1 MSDWSPPVQCWAS
14 HLNTNPPAL
23 MRSAPL
29 LQCTPLLTCP
39 CMSHASPAC
48 TAPQTE
54 EHSDEKVLSSL
65 PSTVRR
71 RLLRHLYLA
80 PLQRCYLFKCVKQ
93 KLLEALLAAGR
104 VELYMPHVEV
114 RGAACAPGEEVE
126 RTGNQGE
133 AHGCTNT
140 VCCLP
145 IARGLRKSCWD
156 CQGGAAPHTCLHI
169 VQMLSLQVVSE
180 GDHVNDLY
188 ILLNGTME
196 VLLPR
201 PVTSIN
207 LSAFSAT
214 VAALE
219 GGALTAGG
227 GGGGGRGRVSD
238 SANNSLHG
246 AHRKQVC
253 MGAGR
258 RGNCKGREGQGAGAE
273 EQRPCELS

>member
-1 MSDWSPPVQCWAS
+1 M
-14 HLNTNPPAL
+14 
-23 MRSAPL
+23 
-29 LQCTPLLTCP
+29 
-39 CMSHASPAC
+39 
-48 TAPQTE
+48 
-54 EHSDEKVLSSL
+54 
-65 PSTVRR
+65 
-71 RLLRHLYLA
+71 
-80 PLQRCYLFKCVKQ
+80 
-93 KLLEALLAAGR
+93 
-104 VELYMPHVEV
+104 
-114 RGAACAPGEEVE
+114 
-126 RTGNQGE
+126 
-133 AHGCTNT
+133 
-140 VCCLP
+140 
-145 IARGLRKSCWD
+145 
-156 CQGGAAPHTCLHI
+156 
-169 VQMLSLQVVSE
+169 QVVSE

-219 GGALTAGG
+219 EGALAAGG
-227 GGGGGRGRVSD
+227 GSGDRVSD